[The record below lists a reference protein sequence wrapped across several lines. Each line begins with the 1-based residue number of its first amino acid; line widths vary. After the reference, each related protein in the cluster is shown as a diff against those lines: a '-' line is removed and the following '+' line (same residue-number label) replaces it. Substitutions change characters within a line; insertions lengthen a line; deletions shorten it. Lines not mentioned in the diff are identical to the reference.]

1 MVSERLQKDQV
12 FGGGKMWEFF
22 VKGGVLMVPLAL
34 CSFAAVVIIIE
45 RLLFFYITNRDE
57 SEGKAG
63 ILHFLKQG
71 KFDDVKSIILRL
83 NSGTARIAATAIEQT
98 IKDQNLLE
106 TAIEEAGTAEVKR
119 LERGLGMLDTIV
131 TASPLL
137 GLLGTVT
144 GIIKA
149 FTALSAGEGVQ
160 ATQLSLGI
168 AEALYTTAFG
178 LAIAIPAL
186 FFLNFFYG
194 IAERRAEQLTSTCQ
208 EILTIL
214 NQR

>member
-1 MVSERLQKDQV
+1 
-12 FGGGKMWEFF
+12 
-22 VKGGVLMVPLAL
+22 
-34 CSFAAVVIIIE
+34 VVIIIE

-57 SEGKAG
+57 NEGKEG
-63 ILHFLKQG
+63 IIHFLKQG
-71 KFDDVKSIILRL
+71 KLDEVKSIVLRVK
-83 NSGTARIAATAIEQT
+83 SGSARITAAAIEQ
-98 IKDQNLLE
+98 IVKDKSLLE
-106 TAIEEAGTAEVKR
+106 TTVQSAGAAEVKR

-149 FTALSAGEGVQ
+149 FTALSVEGGAQ

-178 LAIAIPAL
+178 LAIAIPSL
-186 FFLNFFYG
+186 FSLNFFYK
-194 IAERRAEQLTSTCQ
+194 IAEHRAKQLSGTCQ
-208 EILTIL
+208 EILKIL
-214 NQR
+214 NQG

>member
-1 MVSERLQKDQV
+1 
-12 FGGGKMWEFF
+12 MWEFF
-22 VKGGVLMVPLAL
+22 LKGGVMMIPLGF
-34 CSFAAVVIIIE
+34 CSFAAVVVIIE
-45 RLLFFYITNRDE
+45 RLLFFYFSNKNEI
-57 SEGKAG
+57 EGKEG
-63 ILHFLKQG
+63 IIHFLRQG
-71 KFDDVKSIILRL
+71 KLDDVKSIILRL
-83 NSGTARIAATAIEQT
+83 NSSSARITEAA
-98 IKDQNLLE
+98 IKQMVKDKALLE
-106 TAIEEAGTAEVKR
+106 TAVQSAGAAEVKR

-144 GIIKA
+144 GIIKS
-149 FTALSAGEGVQ
+149 FTALSVGGAVQ

-178 LAIAIPAL
+178 LAIAIPSL
-186 FFLNFFYG
+186 FFLNYFYK
-194 IAERRAEQLTSTCQ
+194 IAEDRAAQLTNTCQ

>member
-1 MVSERLQKDQV
+1 
-12 FGGGKMWEFF
+12 MWDFLI
-22 VKGGVLMVPLAL
+22 KGGIMMIPLVF
-34 CSFAAVVIIIE
+34 CSFLAVIIVIE

-57 SEGKAG
+57 TEGKEG
-63 ILHFLKQG
+63 ILHFLRQG
-71 KFDDVKSIILRL
+71 KLDDVKSIILRVK
-83 NSGTARIAATAIEQT
+83 SGSARITAAAIEQT
-98 IKDQNLLE
+98 VKDKNLLE
-106 TAIEEAGTAEVKR
+106 TAVQSAGAAEVKR

-144 GIIKA
+144 GIIRA
-149 FTALSAGEGVQ
+149 FTALSLGGGAQ

-178 LAIAIPAL
+178 LAIAIPSL
-186 FFLNFFYG
+186 FFLNFFYK
-194 IAERRAEQLTSTCQ
+194 IAEYRAEQLTGACQ

>member
-1 MVSERLQKDQV
+1 
-12 FGGGKMWEFF
+12 MWDFF
-22 VKGGVLMVPLAL
+22 IKGGVMMIPLGF
-34 CSFAAVVIIIE
+34 CSFAAVIIVIE
-45 RLLFFYITNRDE
+45 RLLFFYFTNKDE
-57 SEGKAG
+57 SEGKEG
-63 ILHFLKQG
+63 IIHFLSQG
-71 KFDDVKSIILRL
+71 KLDDVKSIILRL
-83 NSGTARIAATAIEQT
+83 NSGSARITAAAIEQT
-98 IKDQNLLE
+98 AKDKNLLE
-106 TAIEEAGTAEVKR
+106 IAVQSAGAAEVKR

-144 GIIKA
+144 GIIRS
-149 FTALSAGEGVQ
+149 FTALSVGGGVQ

-178 LAIAIPAL
+178 LAIAIPSL
-186 FFLNFFYG
+186 FFLNFFYK
-194 IAERRAEQLTSTCQ
+194 IAEQRAEQLTSTCQ